1 MYLIIFLW
9 NPLFGFFCVIKKI
22 FAFSV
27 GGLFSL
33 STHALTCLR
42 RRRFRRSRKL
52 IETVLPSNTIMPIS
66 FEASRRGTQRLIIT
80 IASEAPGLTKCW
92 SPDWLEEQE
101 EKGENID
108 RPNTKW
114 AFEDHLVDEIKIIE
128 DPRAP
133 LHVGAGSLP
142 DWLRNKKGLLALDT
156 YPDDFCIFRC
166 LAVHRRTVDS
176 IRDKLVSSLKV
187 FSLISSS
194 RASNSQRTF
203 SFDQKPFS
211 SGACSLQGCRRRH
224 LFSLAF

>member
-114 AFEDHLVDEIKIIE
+114 AFEDHLVVSKI
-128 DPRAP
+128 
-133 LHVGAGSLP
+133 L
-142 DWLRNKKGLLALDT
+142 GLLCMLAREVCPIGFETKRVCWRWIRTPTISVFLDVLLFIDG
-156 YPDDFCIFRC
+156 P
-166 LAVHRRTVDS
+166 S
-176 IRDKLVSSLKV
+176 IQYET
-187 FSLISSS
+187 
-194 RASNSQRTF
+194 NS
-203 SFDQKPFS
+203 
-211 SGACSLQGCRRRH
+211 
-224 LFSLAF
+224 